1 MELNGAAYLYNL
13 SVIATTFAGFSG
25 LTVIFREILGGKL
38 TRLDSFVIRIFI
50 QLGFMAAFGAI
61 LPPLFHLFELS
72 PPVIWRAASIL
83 MALIL
88 GAWSFTY
95 PMRRH
100 AASPTPAPKPIW
112 FVVAVLDFAAL
123 ALAGNAIWP
132 SSRYAA
138 GIYSA
143 AVTIM
148 LAGGASFFLFS
159 LIFLFA
165 KPVESSTPA
174 PKD

>member
-1 MELNGAAYLYNL
+1 MELNGTSYLYNL

-72 PPVIWRAASIL
+72 PPAIWRAASIL

-95 PMRRH
+95 PMRAACSFAHTGTETDLVRH
-100 AASPTPAPKPIW
+100 RRARPYSPGSGRERYVAVKPI
-112 FVVAVLDFAAL
+112 
-123 ALAGNAIWP
+123 
-132 SSRYAA
+132 R
-138 GIYSA
+138 
-143 AVTIM
+143 
-148 LAGGASFFLFS
+148 GGYLFCGS
-159 LIFLFA
+159 
-165 KPVESSTPA
+165 
-174 PKD
+174 D